1 MEQVQRIACV
11 MHVLK
16 VVSRKLFNLKEI
28 HPISFG
34 NLNEKFKEIV
44 LNDVPPQ
51 SDLFIDCDS
60 CEKAKQ
66 IIDYYLRIKKILAG
80 YDPIKNKTFVENSS
94 ERHFFSVSVRSVQFI
109 FSTDQ
114 KSSRKDHL
122 ENWNGDIDGWRKG
135 KKEWMREKEKSLFV
149 FNWKDSFFI
158 NFKNI
163 ISWCFKLI
171 YLIQQ
176 NWKKNRFIWL
186 VPTPIP
192 TADIEQIKNYIRNH
206 ANDRILLS
214 TLPSN
219 VKRKYT
225 KDQYLQIL
233 HDMETDGDGVVTS
246 TENSTGPKAV
256 VFIKK
261 RRIESVNLDGNK
273 DDRSA
278 DWRS

>member
-1 MEQVQRIACV
+1 MFHLNRTFSLIVIHAKKRNKLLIIIYESKKFLLDMIRLKIRLSSRILV
-11 MHVLK
+11 
-16 VVSRKLFNLKEI
+16 RD
-28 HPISFG
+28 IS
-34 NLNEKFKEIV
+34 
-44 LNDVPPQ
+44 
-51 SDLFIDCDS
+51 
-60 CEKAKQ
+60 
-66 IIDYYLRIKKILAG
+66 
-80 YDPIKNKTFVENSS
+80 
-94 ERHFFSVSVRSVQFI
+94 FSVSVRSVQFI

-114 KSSRKDHL
+114 KSSRKDHI

-246 TENSTGPKAV
+246 SENSTGPKAV